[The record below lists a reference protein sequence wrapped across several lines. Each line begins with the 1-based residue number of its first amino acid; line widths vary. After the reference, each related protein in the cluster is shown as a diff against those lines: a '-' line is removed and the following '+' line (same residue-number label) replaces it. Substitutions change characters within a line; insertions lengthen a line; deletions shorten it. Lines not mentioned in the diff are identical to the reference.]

1 VIAVRLLV
9 FNFLKFTDL
18 KNKFYQWVIFF
29 QPLIYL
35 TILYFMVKANPGI
48 DTDKYIIAVG
58 LISAW
63 SFILYASGTALIAEK
78 WGETFELILGSSTT
92 LFSIVFTKSICN
104 SLIALLNLCLTIVYA
119 KVIYG
124 LDIHIQNI
132 FISFISLIVLIF
144 SLISLGM
151 VLAVVCSL
159 FNNVFEYQNLM
170 VFPFLILSGVFI
182 PVGDLP
188 LVLKPIA
195 YAIPMTWSI
204 KSLYDSIIGTSF
216 TYFYLFGGII
226 LSSLYFVLTFYFI
239 SRMELYFRKTNKI
252 GVF

>member
-1 VIAVRLLV
+1 MITVKVLV

-48 DTDKYIIAVG
+48 NTDKYIIAVG
-58 LISAW
+58 LVSAW
-63 SFILYASGTALIAEK
+63 NFILYASGTALIAEK
-78 WGETFELILGSSTT
+78 WGETFELILGSRTS
-92 LFSIVFTKSICN
+92 LFSIVFIKSLCN
-104 SLIALLNLCLTIVYA
+104 SLIALFNLVLTILYA
-119 KVIYG
+119 KVIYN
-124 LDIHIQNI
+124 LDLYIHNI
-132 FISFISLIVLIF
+132 FISFISLVVLIF

-151 VLAVVCSL
+151 ALAVVCSL

-182 PVGDLP
+182 PVEDLP
-188 LVLKPIA
+188 IVFKMIS
-195 YAIPMTWSI
+195 YIIPMTWSI
-204 KSLYDSIIGTSF
+204 KSLYDSVIGAHF
-216 TYFYLFGGII
+216 TYMYLLGGIV
-226 LSSLYFVLTFYFI
+226 LSSLYFILTFYFI
-239 SRMELYFRKTNKI
+239 SKMEIYFRKTNKI